1 MALDQNALML
11 AALQQRQ
18 QHPISPQ
25 AYSAAVQPPPAP
37 AQVAGQVLPMTP
49 HTNLPASELYDR
61 LLQAPSGVQ
70 QLNRMQ
76 SIPPNVVP
84 IPTEA
89 TQRMRMSEN
98 TAQPAWMQQP
108 LRSAGGQYIG
118 APANLPLAAQ
128 GPAMFRNSMRSIGL
142 SPPVYNKLAP
152 GAR

>member
-89 TQRMRMSEN
+89 TQRMRRVFGAVAAAAGRPEGALSLE
-98 TAQPAWMQQP
+98 ARQQRP
-108 LRSAGGQYIG
+108 STERRIRDPDRSAH
-118 APANLPLAAQ
+118 AA
-128 GPAMFRNSMRSIGL
+128 A
-142 SPPVYNKLAP
+142 
-152 GAR
+152 ARR